1 MMKQLLVMLMLL
13 CSTAIFAQ
21 DVIVKKD
28 GSTILAKVLEVNT
41 DNIRYKKHS
50 NPNGPTYTIGKSEIM
65 SINYENGEKEFF
77 KEESIPS
84 QSKEIEYK
92 STDPKYIQ
100 RNPSEDNNRL
110 IEMYD
115 KRYQIGKKYKPSK
128 KSVTSCL
135 TTWGIAPSSMI
146 SNEDIE
152 IEFERKFDAHNCQLF
167 QYAVVIKNRSNHTIY
182 IDRGNSYR
190 VSRDENFCYYSGAQ
204 VSTSRSSGGGM
215 AVGLG
220 SIANVAGIGGALG
233 TIAQGIS
240 VGGGASR
247 SSGMTVNQQ
256 RFLVLPPHGRAALAT
271 NNEIKGQKLD
281 SYERY
286 IFLKDDINPII
297 HKGEVLNYDE
307 NNTPYSIDYL
317 ITYSDN
323 HNFTT
328 YSVLNTKLYIK
339 QIFGTR
345 FTMNSSGWSG
355 SWDEA
360 FERRIQDI
368 DQYCI
373 IGYMGGEYFVNYMLK
388 H

>member
-1 MMKQLLVMLMLL
+1 MKQLLVMFMLL
-13 CSTAIFAQ
+13 CSTAVFAQ

-65 SINYENGEKEFF
+65 SINYENGEKEVF
-77 KEESIPS
+77 KEGSIPS
-84 QSKEIEYK
+84 QSKESEHK

-135 TTWGIAPSSMI
+135 TTWGIAPSTMI

-152 IEFERKFDAHNCQLF
+152 IEFEDRSNEDNGQYL
-167 QYAVVIKNRSNHTIY
+167 QYAVIIKNRTNHTIY
-182 IDRGNSYR
+182 VDRGNSYR

-204 VSTSRSSGGGM
+204 VSTSRSSGGGV
-215 AVGLG
+215 AVNLG
-220 SIANVAGIGGALG
+220 SIANATGIGGAIG
-233 TIAQGIS
+233 TIAQGVN
-240 VGGGASR
+240 VGGGASS
-247 SSGMTVNQQ
+247 SSGMTIGQQ

-271 NNEIKGQKLD
+271 DNEVKGHKLD
-281 SYERY
+281 RNERY
-286 IFLKDDINPII
+286 VHLKERINPPI

-307 NNTPYSIDYL
+307 NNTPYTVDYL
-317 ITYSDN
+317 VTYSDN
-323 HNFTT
+323 QNFTT
-328 YSVLNTKLYIK
+328 YSVLNTKLYMK
-339 QIFGTR
+339 QIFGTHLG
-345 FTMNSSGWSG
+345 GWSIG
-355 SWDEA
+355 IGDSFEA
-360 FERRIQDI
+360 AVKRRIQDV
-368 DQYCI
+368 DKFCI
-373 IGYMGGEYFVNYMLK
+373 IGYMGGENIVNYMLK